1 MERDKVLDTTKYIL
15 ISLVIIGHFIEPTKY
30 TDTITQHLYCLIY
43 SFHMP
48 LFIWISGYFHKQR
61 SIGEELKK
69 CIPILEACL
78 LCHIGFLILRYRSG
92 FSIIKLFDFGVSP
105 SWYILSYVY
114 WKITTEILSKWF
126 SAPKLLVFSIL
137 VDAIA
142 FLFIAHG
149 GYMSVGRTILFYP
162 FFVLGYAMNGNL
174 TNILSQK
181 KRTIIVLGLASVGFV
196 LCTTS
201 VLQFKVEFHNSNL
214 FTLLQF
220 TDFPPYVVFIYRYI
234 LSICAILIGSLLLVM
249 INSNTILQQLSQYG
263 KNTLFIYYAQTPMFA
278 IIGVMDISLWQ
289 SLLIAFVTIPILT
302 YISNRH
308 IAKWLMNP
316 ITSLYK
322 KHKHSIVA
330 TVFI

>member
-1 MERDKVLDTTKYIL
+1 MERNKVLDTTKYLL

-69 CIPILEACL
+69 CIPIMEACL

-114 WKITTEILSKWF
+114 WKIATDILSKWF
-126 SAPKLLVFSIL
+126 SAKQLLVLSIL

-142 FLFIAHG
+142 FLFIEQ
-149 GYMSVGRTILFYP
+149 GYCMKGNLSHILLKYERAVFVMGIVSVS
-162 FFVLGYAMNGNL
+162 FVLYTA
-174 TNILSQK
+174 
-181 KRTIIVLGLASVGFV
+181 
-196 LCTTS
+196 C
-201 VLQFKVEFHNSNL
+201 VLQFKMEFHNSNI

-220 TDFPPYVVFIYRYI
+220 TDFSPSIVIIYRYI
-234 LSICAILIGSLLLVM
+234 LSICTILISGLLLV
-249 INSNTILQQLSQYG
+249 IVNNSTTIQNLSKHG
-263 KNTLFIYYAQTPMFA
+263 KNTMFIYFAQTPMFA

-308 IAKWLMNP
+308 FAKWLMNP

-322 KHKHSIVA
+322 NRKHSINYR
-330 TVFI
+330 

>member
-114 WKITTEILSKWF
+114 WKIATDILSKWF
-126 SAPKLLVFSIL
+126 SAKQLLILSIL
-137 VDAIA
+137 VDTIA
-142 FLFIAHG
+142 FLFIVHG
-149 GYMSVGRTILFYP
+149 GFMAVSKTILFYP
-162 FFVLGYAMNGNL
+162 FFVLGYCMKGNL
-174 TNILSQK
+174 TNIISHK
-181 KRTIIVLGLASVGFV
+181 KRLIIVLGIISVGFV
-196 LCTTS
+196 LYTAS
-201 VLQFKVEFHNSNL
+201 VLQFKTEFHNSNL
-214 FTLLQF
+214 FTLMQF
-220 TDFPPYVVFIYRYI
+220 TDLSPSLIFIYRYL
-234 LSICAILIGSLLLVM
+234 LSTCAIIISGLLLVAV
-249 INSNTILQQLSQYG
+249 NSSTTLQRLSKHG
-263 KNTLFIYYAQTPMFA
+263 KNTLFIYYAQTFMFA

-289 SLLIAFVTIPILT
+289 SLVIAFITIPLLT
-302 YISNRH
+302 YLSYKR
-308 IAKWLMNP
+308 IAMWLMNP
-316 ITSLYK
+316 ITS
-322 KHKHSIVA
+322 
-330 TVFI
+330 FISKISL